1 MLRSE
6 VLKALLINNLFVL
19 GSLLALP
26 AGFAW
31 LLTFVNRQ
39 TKGNLVTRFGINS
52 QVYLGWLGIII
63 HETSHLIMA
72 LIFRHGIQSV
82 RLLKLPH
89 LNREATD
96 DTDLALG
103 YVNHT
108 WNQHSFYQ
116 TIGNLFI
123 GVAPI
128 FGCTA
133 SLLGLDYLLFPG
145 LAHAI
150 LKIAAH
156 PTQPTWQSSWQALTT
171 GFGGWGALLI
181 LLGLTIFIVIGGF
194 DLSPADYQN
203 SALGLSSTVI
213 LLVVFTTIITL
224 LDAHA
229 TVIVGAIVTF
239 GLTMAIILSY
249 ALIISLIV
257 MAVTR
262 ALR

>member
-1 MLRSE
+1 MKQLI
-6 VLKALLINNLFVL
+6 INNVLVL
-19 GSLLALP
+19 GSLLGLP

-31 LLTFVNRQ
+31 LLTRVNRQ
-39 TKGNLVTRFGINS
+39 TKGNLVSRFGLNS
-52 QVYLGWLGIII
+52 QVYLGCLGIII

-89 LNREATD
+89 LNRADGAD
-96 DTDLALG
+96 DDLALG

-133 SLLGLDYLLFPG
+133 SLLGLDYWLFPG

-150 LKIAAH
+150 IKLAAN
-156 PTQPTWQSSWQALTT
+156 PTAPAWQASWQVLQA
-171 GFGGWGALLI
+171 GIGSWGQMGLLLI
-181 LLGLTIFIVIGGF
+181 LTILIVIGGF

-203 SALGLSSTVI
+203 SALGLSSTLI
-213 LLVVFTTIITL
+213 LLLVFTTVVTL
-224 LDAHA
+224 LDQHA
-229 TVIVGAIVTF
+229 TVILQAVITF
-239 GLTMAIILSY
+239 GFTIAIILSY
-249 ALIISLIV
+249 SLLISLIV
-257 MAVTR
+257 MLITR
-262 ALR
+262 VLRRT